1 MIPIRSPEEIDR
13 IAEAGRV
20 VARVLD
26 ALLDACRSGA
36 TTLELD
42 GLARTLIADAGATA
56 LFPGFSQRN
65 AAPYPAAICACVNDQ
80 VTHAVPTDRPLQP
93 GDLVTLDTGVS
104 VAGWCADA
112 SRVRIVAPDRRP
124 ASPHDA
130 PQNSTASRIAAA
142 ARAATE
148 AAIAAMAPGTRWS
161 DAADACRAVAE
172 AAGFR
177 VAPIY
182 AGHGIGRALHEPP
195 RLPFYPGPRD
205 DFVLRP
211 GMVVTVEP
219 ILLER
224 DVAMTVGPD
233 AWTVTAADG
242 VLACQVEQTVA
253 VTRDGPRVLTV
264 F

>member
-1 MIPIRSPEEIDR
+1 MIPIRSPEEIER

-20 VARVLD
+20 VAGVLD
-26 ALLDACRSGA
+26 ALLDACRPGVTA
-36 TTLELD
+36 LGLD
-42 GLARTLIADAGATA
+42 ALARRLIADAGGVA

-65 AAPYPAAICACVNDQ
+65 APPYPAAICACVNDQ
-80 VTHAVPTDRPLQP
+80 VTHAVPTDRPLEP

-112 SRVRIVAPDRRP
+112 SRVLVVGADRPTSPD
-124 ASPHDA
+124 DA
-130 PQNSTASRIAAA
+130 RAETTAARLAAA
-142 ARAATE
+142 ARAATD
-148 AAIAAMAPGTRWS
+148 AAIAAMRPGTRWS

-182 AGHGIGRALHEPP
+182 AGHGIGRDLHEVP

-205 DFVLRP
+205 DFILRP

-224 DVAMTVGPD
+224 DVPMTVGPD

-242 VLACQVEQTVA
+242 VLACQVEETVA
-253 VTRDGPRVLTV
+253 VTREGARVLTAS
-264 F
+264 